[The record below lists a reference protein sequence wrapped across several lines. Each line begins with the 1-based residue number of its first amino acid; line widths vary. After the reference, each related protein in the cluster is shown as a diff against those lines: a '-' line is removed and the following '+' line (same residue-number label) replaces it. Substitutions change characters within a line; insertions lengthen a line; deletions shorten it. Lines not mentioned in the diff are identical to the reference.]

1 MKNLCDFR
9 PAVTK
14 VPAHGHDHPRK
25 LASTSFSADAKS
37 VCALRL
43 SFCSRDDDSLQEKLM
58 KEKGLQ
64 SQVRV
69 WQARYA
75 GPEAGAV
82 VVSVEYRVLAAFAA
96 DEAKVSSSSEYQNWL
111 MGLDKIRK
119 IVSDSLYGE
128 L

>member
-1 MKNLCDFR
+1 MINLCDFR

-82 VVSVEYRVLAAFAA
+82 VVSVEYRA
-96 DEAKVSSSSEYQNWL
+96 WL
-111 MGLDKIRK
+111 RLQPMRQKSVPAVNTRTG
-119 IVSDSLYGE
+119 
-128 L
+128 

>member
-14 VPAHGHDHPRK
+14 VAAHGHDHPRK

-43 SFCSRDDDSLQEKLM
+43 SFCSRDDDSLQEK
-58 KEKGLQ
+58 
-64 SQVRV
+64 
-69 WQARYA
+69 
-75 GPEAGAV
+75 P
-82 VVSVEYRVLAAFAA
+82 